1 MAVGFFNKLWGFVK
15 NVGSTVLH
23 AFDKAKEIG
32 AKALLKSMPTVE
44 KVPILGPV
52 VKAFEPAI
60 KYTADNKGKTLFTP
74 PLEYLGKKLFN
85 VK

>member
-15 NVGSTVLH
+15 NIGSTVLH

-32 AKALLKSMPTVE
+32 AKALIKSMPTVE
-44 KVPILGPV
+44 KVPIIGSV

-74 PLEYLGKKLFN
+74 PLEFGAKKLFGY
-85 VK
+85 K